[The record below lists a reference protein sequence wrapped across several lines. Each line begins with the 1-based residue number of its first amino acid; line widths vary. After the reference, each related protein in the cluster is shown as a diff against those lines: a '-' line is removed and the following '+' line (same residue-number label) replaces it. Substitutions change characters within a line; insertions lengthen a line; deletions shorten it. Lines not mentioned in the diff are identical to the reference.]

1 MLTGINDDPL
11 EYQHD
16 PNNLWEGGSRVR
28 GLSDLGR
35 ALAARP
41 PYILEQ
47 APPSDALR
55 QMPADYEQILS
66 SGYIR
71 LYRRRDLPTTPLRHG
86 VIYNNLLAIAAII
99 GIILMIRRR
108 RPHGFDA

>member
-1 MLTGINDDPL
+1 
-11 EYQHD
+11 
-16 PNNLWEGGSRVR
+16 VR

-47 APPSDALR
+47 APPPDALR
-55 QMPADYEQILS
+55 QIPADYEQILD
-66 SGYIR
+66 SGYLR
-71 LYRRRDLPTTPLRHG
+71 LYRRRGLTATPAHRGL
-86 VIYNNLLAIAAII
+86 IYDNLLAIAAII